1 MGGRGFLVPD
11 GERGR
16 GVVEVEE
23 RLRDRFEVP
32 GQPVGGTVV
41 CGGGEHG
48 GVVGEESEK
57 RERLGAGGFGSAGFG
72 GAGFGGAGFGG
83 LLAGR
88 AREAEERR
96 AAGERVG
103 TGVCVADK
111 EQRVVLALDE
121 EAVPEGAR
129 SWPAGRSS
137 PQRVASGPN
146 RPSSSPAVA
155 PAGTGRIPAASAI
168 SLADGAPAS

>member
-57 RERLGAGGFGSAGFG
+57 RERLGAGGFGS
-72 GAGFGGAGFGG
+72 AGFGG